1 VGRSIGGLFADVN
14 LRYMPLGI
22 CQIIE
27 ALQSCT
33 LAGECRFRFVA
44 DESCIQ
50 AVQVVQKLRREN
62 SFEDRTVE
70 AHFCRLITLAIGPLQ
85 LSHTTFGGTS
95 FLFVPVNVM
104 ASWIC
109 AQGQNQSGERID
121 QCVEE
126 YRREHGHFIRNHDV
140 YRRANYHLA
149 TLDENH
155 GTRARRGN
163 ARDESGHAATK
174 RRSFCITSRPSAAV
188 DNALGCRAQWV
199 MPRCAIGTVSVLCAQ
214 ASSVEGFGS
223 PCGSFPY
230 KSSLFC
236 LLTAKFAR
244 P

>member
-1 VGRSIGGLFADVN
+1 VRRSIGGLFADVN
-14 LRYMPLGI
+14 LRYMPTVYAFGI

-33 LAGECRFRFVA
+33 LAGDCRFRFVA

-70 AHFCRLITLAIGPLQ
+70 AHFCRLITLAIGVLQ

-149 TLDENH
+149 TLDEITGLGRDA
-155 GTRARRGN
+155 GTLGTSRATR
-163 ARDESGHAATK
+163 
-174 RRSFCITSRPSAAV
+174 RRSAGP
-188 DNALGCRAQWV
+188 
-199 MPRCAIGTVSVLCAQ
+199 SVLHQDLARQSIMLWVVGPSGSCLAAQ
-214 ASSVEGFGS
+214 SE
-223 PCGSFPY
+223 P
-230 KSSLFC
+230 
-236 LLTAKFAR
+236 
-244 P
+244 